1 MMCVIILDKYTDNLR
16 NFTQPRDTPV
26 VAYKVF
32 RKSSGSLRSV
42 YNSFQFNTITVNKD
56 SDASMVLY
64 PKVKEGLLSNTNIY
78 VEGMSSARSVE
89 FPAGFFSFKT
99 LPDALQYCR
108 GLRPYYVAVV
118 RKVLLLDVIG
128 EYQSTAGQIY
138 LSKILY
144 VVSKEDEQLYPMP
157 QKGSAE

>member
-1 MMCVIILDKYTDNLR
+1 MMCVIIFDKYTDNLR

-78 VEGMSSARSVE
+78 VEGMSSFAEIE

-99 LPDALQYCR
+99 LPNALEYCR
-108 GLRPYYVAVV
+108 GLRPFYVTVV

-128 EYQSTAGQIY
+128 EYQSTAGEIY

-144 VVSKEDEQLYPMP
+144 VVSEKDEQLYPMV
-157 QKGSAE
+157 

>member
-1 MMCVIILDKYTDNLR
+1 MMCVIIFDKYTDNPR

-32 RKSSGSLRSV
+32 RMSSGILKPI
-42 YNSFQFNTITVNKD
+42 YNKFNFKTATANIDRKE
-56 SDASMVLY
+56 SIILH
-64 PKVKEGLLSNTNIY
+64 PQVKEGLLPNTDMY
-78 VEGMSSARSVE
+78 VEGMSSFAEIE

-108 GLRPYYVAVV
+108 DLRPYYVTVV

-128 EYQSTAGQIY
+128 EYQSTVGEIY

-144 VVSKEDEQLYPMP
+144 IVSEKNEQLTQWYR
-157 QKGSAE
+157 KEV

>member
-1 MMCVIILDKYTDNLR
+1 MMCTIIFDKYTDNPR

-42 YNSFQFNTITVNKD
+42 YNNFQFNTITVNKD

-64 PKVKEGLLSNTNIY
+64 PEVKEGLLSNTNIY
-78 VEGMSSARSVE
+78 AKGMSSAGSVE
-89 FPAGFFSFKT
+89 FPTGFFSFKT

-108 GLRPYYVAVV
+108 DLRPYYVAVV

-128 EYQSTAGQIY
+128 EYQSTVGEIY

-144 VVSKEDEQLYPMP
+144 VVSEKDEQLYPIV
-157 QKGSAE
+157 

>member
-1 MMCVIILDKYTDNLR
+1 MMCVIIFDKYTDNPR

-26 VAYKVF
+26 LAYKVF
-32 RKSSGSLRSV
+32 RMSSGLLKPI
-42 YNSFQFNTITVNKD
+42 YNNFNFSTATANIDRKE
-56 SDASMVLY
+56 SIILH
-64 PKVKEGLLSNTNIY
+64 PQVKEGLLSNTNIY
-78 VEGMSSARSVE
+78 VEGMSSFAEIE

-99 LPDALQYCR
+99 LPAALGYCR

-128 EYQSTAGQIY
+128 EYQSTVGEIY

-144 VVSKEDEQLYPMP
+144 IVSEKDEQLTQCYR
-157 QKGSAE
+157 KEV